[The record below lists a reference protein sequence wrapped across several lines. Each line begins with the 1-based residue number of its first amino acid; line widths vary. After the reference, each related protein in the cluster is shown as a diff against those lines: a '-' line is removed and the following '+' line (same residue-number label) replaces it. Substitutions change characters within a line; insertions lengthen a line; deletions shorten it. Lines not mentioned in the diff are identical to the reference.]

1 MRGGGGK
8 KKDLDWQRGSKKKK
22 DGDITIEVYGCIFI
36 YHYMTSFPKE
46 IYRLERRIN
55 HLKQQRS
62 NISIK

>member
-1 MRGGGGK
+1 VRGGGEK
-8 KKDLDWQRGSKKKK
+8 KRFGLAARVKKKK